1 MVTSNAERII
11 IPRKNR
17 LYMSMM
23 NKGSIECGMAGTIK
37 KTDVKANKN
46 DKTEKP

>member
-23 NKGSIECGMAGTIK
+23 NKGSIACGMAGTMK
-37 KTDVKANKN
+37 KTDAKASNN